1 MIFVT
6 VGNMDPFDRLIK
18 SVDQWIAD
26 YPTGEKVFAQIGV
39 GVYQPV
45 NCEFVPFLT
54 PAEYRD
60 IFQKSRIVVSH
71 AGMGTI
77 ITALE
82 LLKPII
88 IMPKLAS
95 LGEQRNDHQLATV
108 RHFQRS
114 KQIIVADSEKDLP
127 EVLNRALS
135 GDAAEGV
142 NGLTESAW
150 QPDESLINYIR
161 AFVS

>member
-18 SVDQWIAD
+18 AVDQWIAD
-26 YPTGEKVFAQIGV
+26 HPTGEKVFAQIGV

-54 PAEYRD
+54 PSEYRD

-88 IMPKLAS
+88 IMPKRAS

-114 KQIIVADSEKDLP
+114 KQIIVADTEKELP

-135 GDAAEGV
+135 ADAAEGI
-142 NGLTESAW
+142 NGPSAADW
-150 QPDESLINYIR
+150 QPDQSLINYVR

>member
-18 SVDQWIAD
+18 AVDQWIAEN
-26 YPTGEKVFAQIGV
+26 PTGEKVFAQIGV

-54 PAEYRD
+54 PSEYRD

-88 IMPKLAS
+88 IMPKRAS

-114 KQIIVADSEKDLP
+114 KQIIVADTEADLP
-127 EVLNRALS
+127 NVLNRALNADPAS
-135 GDAAEGV
+135 GANE
-142 NGLTESAW
+142 LTASEW
-150 QPDESLINYIR
+150 QPDESLIR
-161 AFVS
+161 FVREFVS